1 MSDLYAIGY
10 PNLLAAEE
18 VVQTLA
24 RLQSQRMIQV
34 DDAVIV
40 ERRGGGK
47 VKLHR
52 AGSDKSGWAGLIGQV
67 FFGPRERPVDTG
79 IDDDFT
85 RNLGAQLDAG
95 NVALIM
101 LVSSIIAEKVF
112 EELHG
117 QHSGHI
123 MQTSLDRQ
131 TETTFPRLA
140 ALRADSLA
148 PSVRRPP
155 TEVDDRSVLLRDA
168 GHLAAACFRSAP
180 VRGSAVRRPRPCP
193 RRRDRR

>member
-18 VVQTLA
+18 VVQTVA
-24 RLQSQRMIQV
+24 KLQAQRMIQV

-47 VKLHR
+47 VKLHQ
-52 AGSDKSGWAGLIGQV
+52 AGGGKTGWAGLIGHV
-67 FFGPRERPVDTG
+67 FVGSSGRSVDAG

-101 LVSSIIAEKVF
+101 LVSSVIAEKVF

-123 MQTSLDRQ
+123 MQTSLDQQ
-131 TETTFPRLA
+131 TETTFREA
-140 ALRADSLA
+140 AERA
-148 PSVRRPP
+148 R
-155 TEVDDRSVLLRDA
+155 
-168 GHLAAACFRSAP
+168 AAHIGLFN
-180 VRGSAVRRPRPCP
+180 
-193 RRRDRR
+193 

>member
-18 VVQTLA
+18 VVRTLA
-24 RLQSQRMIQV
+24 KLQAQRVIQV

-40 ERRGGGK
+40 ERRGGEK

-52 AGSDKSGWAGLIGQV
+52 AGSGKTGWAGVIGHV
-67 FFGPRERPVDTG
+67 FFGSSGRSVDTG

-85 RNLGAQLDAG
+85 RNLGVQLDAG

-123 MQTSLDRQ
+123 MQTSLDQQ
-131 TETTFPRLA
+131 TDTAFREA
-140 ALRADSLA
+140 AERA
-148 PSVRRPP
+148 R
-155 TEVDDRSVLLRDA
+155 
-168 GHLAAACFRSAP
+168 AAHIGLFN
-180 VRGSAVRRPRPCP
+180 
-193 RRRDRR
+193 

>member
-24 RLQSQRMIQV
+24 KLQAQRMIQV

-40 ERRGGGK
+40 ERRGGDK

-52 AGSDKSGWAGLIGQV
+52 AGSSKTGWAGLIGHAFV
-67 FFGPRERPVDTG
+67 GPRERSVDRG
-79 IDDDFT
+79 IDDGFT
-85 RNLGAQLDAG
+85 RDLGAQLDAG

-101 LVSSIIAEKVF
+101 LVSSLIAEKVF

-117 QHSGHI
+117 QYSGHI
-123 MQTSLDRQ
+123 MQTSLDQQ
-131 TETTFPRLA
+131 TETAFREA
-140 ALRADSLA
+140 AERAQ
-148 PSVRRPP
+148 
-155 TEVDDRSVLLRDA
+155 
-168 GHLAAACFRSAP
+168 AAHIGLFN
-180 VRGSAVRRPRPCP
+180 
-193 RRRDRR
+193 

>member
-24 RLQSQRMIQV
+24 KLQAQRMIQV

-40 ERRGGGK
+40 ERRGGDK
-47 VKLHR
+47 VKLHQ
-52 AGSDKSGWAGLIGQV
+52 AGSGKSGWAGLIGHA
-67 FFGPRERPVDTG
+67 FFGPRGRSVDTG

-85 RNLGAQLDAG
+85 RDLGAQLDAG

-101 LVSSIIAEKVF
+101 LVSSIVAEKVF

-117 QHSGHI
+117 QHSGHL
-123 MQTSLDRQ
+123 MQTSLDQQ
-131 TETTFPRLA
+131 TETAFREA
-140 ALRADSLA
+140 AEQARAAHIGL
-148 PSVRRPP
+148 
-155 TEVDDRSVLLRDA
+155 
-168 GHLAAACFRSAP
+168 FN
-180 VRGSAVRRPRPCP
+180 
-193 RRRDRR
+193 

>member
-18 VVQTLA
+18 VVQTVA
-24 RLQSQRMIQV
+24 KLQAQRMIQV

-47 VKLHR
+47 VKLR
-52 AGSDKSGWAGLIGQV
+52 QAGSGKTGWAGLIGHV
-67 FFGPRERPVDTG
+67 FFSSSGRSVDAG

-85 RNLGAQLDAG
+85 RDLGAQLDAG

-117 QHSGHI
+117 QHGGHI
-123 MQTSLDRQ
+123 MQTSLDQQ
-131 TETTFPRLA
+131 TETAFREA
-140 ALRADSLA
+140 AERA
-148 PSVRRPP
+148 R
-155 TEVDDRSVLLRDA
+155 
-168 GHLAAACFRSAP
+168 AAHIGLFN
-180 VRGSAVRRPRPCP
+180 
-193 RRRDRR
+193 

>member
-18 VVQTLA
+18 VVRTVSK
-24 RLQSQRMIQV
+24 LQAQRMIQV

-40 ERRGGGK
+40 ERRGGDK
-47 VKLHR
+47 VKLHQ
-52 AGSDKSGWAGLIGQV
+52 AGGGKTGWAGLIGHV
-67 FFGPRERPVDTG
+67 FGSSGRSADAG

-101 LVSSIIAEKVF
+101 LVSSIMAAKVF

-117 QHSGHI
+117 QYSGHV
-123 MQTSLDRQ
+123 MQTSLDQQ
-131 TETTFPRLA
+131 TETTFLEA
-140 ALRADSLA
+140 AERA
-148 PSVRRPP
+148 R
-155 TEVDDRSVLLRDA
+155 
-168 GHLAAACFRSAP
+168 AAHIGLFN
-180 VRGSAVRRPRPCP
+180 
-193 RRRDRR
+193 

>member
-10 PNLLAAEE
+10 PNLVAAEQ
-18 VVQTLA
+18 VVETIA
-24 RLQSQRMIQV
+24 KLQAQGMIHV

-52 AGSDKSGWAGLIGQV
+52 AGSGKTGWAGRIGHV
-67 FFGPRERPVDTG
+67 FSNSSGPSSTTG
-79 IDDDFT
+79 IDEEFT

-101 LVSSIIAEKVF
+101 LVSSIDAEKVF

-123 MQTSLDRQ
+123 MQTSLDQQ
-131 TETTFPRLA
+131 TETAFHDA
-140 ALRADSLA
+140 AEQARAAHVGL
-148 PSVRRPP
+148 
-155 TEVDDRSVLLRDA
+155 
-168 GHLAAACFRSAP
+168 FN
-180 VRGSAVRRPRPCP
+180 
-193 RRRDRR
+193 